1 MFFLTL
7 NFQLLIFNSLV
18 QAQYIASLLST
29 LDRDLTLAINGCH
42 SSFFDN
48 FFYIYTQT
56 WTWIPAIV
64 VLLVWMWRKW
74 GVRSLYVVAGIAL
87 CILLADQISSSLLKP
102 WVARLRPTHNPEIAD
117 LIHTVNGYRGGQY
130 GFVSSHAANAA
141 TFVTFTALVFRN
153 RFYTILLT
161 LWAFLTASLG
171 SVTNSIVAPLC
182 LAISKQVSQ
191 SSFAGKYSSGEHAT
205 KCIPILAQV
214 TIQELPMLKRASPI
228 YTKRIPLILPK
239 CSLIVNKSANICV
252 G

>member
-1 MFFLTL
+1 MMY
-7 NFQLLIFNSLV
+7 LLELDKIF
-18 QAQYIASLLST
+18 
-29 LDRDLTLAINGCH
+29 TLAINSCH

-87 CILLADQISSSLLKP
+87 CILLVDQISSSLLKP

-117 LIHTVNGYRGGQY
+117 LIHTVNGYRGGRY

-161 LWAFLTASLG
+161 LWAFLTAYSRVYLG
-171 SVTNSIVAPLC
+171 VHYVGDVLC
-182 LAISKQVSQ
+182 GALVGVLVGVGVYVV
-191 SSFAGKYSSGEHAT
+191 FR
-205 KCIPILAQV
+205 
-214 TIQELPMLKRASPI
+214 LKW
-228 YTKRIPLILPK
+228 PK
-239 CSLIVNKSANICV
+239 KL
-252 G
+252 